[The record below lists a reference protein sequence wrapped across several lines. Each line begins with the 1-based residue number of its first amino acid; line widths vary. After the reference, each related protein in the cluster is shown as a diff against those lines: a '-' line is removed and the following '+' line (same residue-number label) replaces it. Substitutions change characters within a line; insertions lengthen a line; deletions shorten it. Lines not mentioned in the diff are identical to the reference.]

1 MKTSNKLLILFVA
14 ILAVVWS
21 AEWWIGYRTVAPFH
35 KLLGSE
41 QMEAVRVYKMPHNT
55 LSSLTDTTGYLKH
68 KVFEIDRSMSVDD
81 LNVEGDTLTFNYEM
95 EAIPFSYADTITL
108 VLADTTLVYSGPH
121 TEIR

>member
-14 ILAVVWS
+14 ILAVIWS
-21 AEWWIGYRTVAPFH
+21 TEWRIGYRTVAPFH

-55 LSSLTDTTGYLKH
+55 LASLADTTGYLKH
-68 KVFEIDRSMSVDD
+68 KVFEIDRSMNVNDLSVD
-81 LNVEGDTLTFNYEM
+81 GDTLTFNYEM
-95 EAIPFSYADTITL
+95 EAIPFSYADTTTL
-108 VLADTTLVYSGPH
+108 VLADTTFVYSGRF

>member
-14 ILAVVWS
+14 IWAVVWS
-21 AEWWIGYRTVAPFH
+21 TEWWIGYRTVAPFH

-55 LSSLTDTTGYLKH
+55 LSSLTDTT
-68 KVFEIDRSMSVDD
+68 F
-81 LNVEGDTLTFNYEM
+81 
-95 EAIPFSYADTITL
+95 
-108 VLADTTLVYSGPH
+108 VYSGRF

>member
-14 ILAVVWS
+14 ILAVIWS
-21 AEWWIGYRTVAPFH
+21 TEWWIGYSNIAPFH

-55 LSSLTDTTGYLKH
+55 LASLADTTGYLKH
-68 KVFEIDRSMSVDD
+68 KVFEIDRSMSIDD
-81 LNVEGDTLTFNYEM
+81 LRIEGDTLIFDFELKSMPIGET
-95 EAIPFSYADTITL
+95 SLTL
-108 VLADTTLVYSGPH
+108 VLADTTFVYSGRF